1 VELARSHQ
9 DLAGSAFCVAF
20 EDEPV
25 AERKNRWLLNL
36 VLILATVG
44 LLGVSMVPL
53 LTSAFNNN
61 SPQPGSG
68 PNVAQSPEAKKAEI
82 EAQAKG
88 YEEVVKRE
96 PGNVTALR
104 GLLEARLKL
113 NDIKGAIEPLEK
125 LAKLSPETTEYSIL
139 LAQAKQQLDD
149 REGAA
154 QVYRD
159 ILKTKQGDLGALSG
173 LSDLL
178 IKQNRPEAAIGLLQD
193 TIKQAPTVNKT
204 QPNSVDVT
212 AVQVLLGKV
221 FATQKR
227 FDEALS
233 VFDEAMKVNPNDF
246 QPVVY
251 KALVLKEQGR
261 GDEATQLFNKASSL
275 APAQYK
281 DQINQLAAAPSP
293 GASPTAAPSGAPA
306 PSVPV
311 PNASPAAPAPA
322 NTAPVPKP

>member
-1 VELARSHQ
+1 M
-9 DLAGSAFCVAF
+9 
-20 EDEPV
+20 
-25 AERKNRWLLNL
+25 AERKNRWLLNV

-44 LLGVSMVPL
+44 LIGVSMVPL
-53 LTSAFNNN
+53 LTSAFN
-61 SPQPGSG
+61 SPA
-68 PNVAQSPEAKKAEI
+68 PNKANPTVAQSPEAKKAEV

-96 PGNVTALR
+96 PDNITALR

-113 NDIKGAIEPLEK
+113 NDVKGAIEPLEK
-125 LAKLSPETTEYSIL
+125 LAKLNPDSSEYSIL
-139 LAQAKQQLDD
+139 LAQAKQQIDD

-159 ILKTKQGDLGALSG
+159 LLSKKQGDLGALGG

-193 TIKQAPTVNKT
+193 TIKQAPTVNKAK
-204 QPNSVDVT
+204 PNSVDVT

-227 FDEALS
+227 FDESLN
-233 VFDEAMKVNPNDF
+233 VFNEAMRSNPNDF
-246 QPVVY
+246 QPVLY

-261 GDEATQLFNKASSL
+261 TDESTQLFSKAASL

-281 DQINQLAAAPSP
+281 DQINQLAANPSP
-293 GASPTAAPSGAPA
+293 GAAPSGAPA
-306 PSVPV
+306 PT
-311 PNASPAAPAPA
+311 NAAPSAPAPTVENSPQAAPANSAPA
-322 NTAPVPKP
+322 PKP